1 MPNRFWCDYVPIQK
15 RSIIKFNGIFKTYIN
30 DKGDKHMNLQETI
43 QQHNAEQEFK
53 DDIFTLEYANTGS
66 HAALI
71 KEIKAI
77 NADNSFPFKVQLTDD
92 NSIHYSYF
100 PAKDSE
106 SADFADLIQYLD
118 ILKRQLLELDS
129 TNKLGHIAKVNDD
142 EGTQTFYIDGLNVGE
157 DMTINVY
164 KQR

>member
-1 MPNRFWCDYVPIQK
+1 
-15 RSIIKFNGIFKTYIN
+15 
-30 DKGDKHMNLQETI
+30 MNLQETI
-43 QQHNAEQEFK
+43 QQHHSAQEFK
-53 DDIFTLEYANTGS
+53 DDIFTLEYDNNGS

-77 NADNSFPFKVQLTDD
+77 NSDNSFPFKVQLTDD
-92 NSIHYSYF
+92 NSINYSYF
-100 PAKDSE
+100 PAKETE
-106 SADFADLIQYLD
+106 SADFADLVCYLD

-129 TNKLGHIAKVNDD
+129 ANKIGHIAKVNDN

>member
-1 MPNRFWCDYVPIQK
+1 
-15 RSIIKFNGIFKTYIN
+15 
-30 DKGDKHMNLQETI
+30 MNLKETI
-43 QQHNAEQEFK
+43 QQHHAAQEFK
-53 DDIFTLEYANTGS
+53 DDTFTLEYANKGS

-71 KEIKAI
+71 KEIMAV
-77 NADNSFPFKVQLTDD
+77 NSDNSFPFKVQLTAD
-92 NSIHYSYF
+92 NSINYSYF
-100 PAKDSE
+100 PAKETE
-106 SADFADLIQYLD
+106 SADFADLVRYLD

-129 TNKLGHIAKVNDD
+129 ANNIGHIAKVNDD

>member
-1 MPNRFWCDYVPIQK
+1 
-15 RSIIKFNGIFKTYIN
+15 
-30 DKGDKHMNLQETI
+30 MNLKDTI
-43 QQHNAEQEFK
+43 QQHHAAQEFK

-71 KEIKAI
+71 KEIRAI
-77 NADNSFPFKVQLTDD
+77 NSDNSFPYKVQLTSD
-92 NSIHYSYF
+92 NSIQYSHF
-100 PAKDSE
+100 PAKETE

-142 EGTQTFYIDGLNVGE
+142 QGVQTFYIDGLNAGE

-164 KQR
+164 KQK

>member
-1 MPNRFWCDYVPIQK
+1 
-15 RSIIKFNGIFKTYIN
+15 
-30 DKGDKHMNLQETI
+30 MNLKETI
-43 QQHNAEQEFK
+43 QQHYEAQEFK
-53 DDIFTLEYANTGS
+53 DDIFTIEYANNGG

-77 NADNSFPFKVQLTDD
+77 NSDNSFPFKVQLTDD

-106 SADFADLIQYLD
+106 SADFAELIQYLD

-129 TNKLGHIAKVNDD
+129 TNKIGHITKVSEE
-142 EGTQTFYIDGLNVGE
+142 EGAQTFYIDGLNAKE
-157 DMTINVY
+157 SMTISVY
-164 KQR
+164 KQQ